1 MVKEFIHGIG
11 GAKMTDTQRTQIKEL
26 RLAGYGYTT
35 IAKVIG
41 LTKDNVKAYCRAH
54 DLAGIKAQSNAR
66 ITPDQGFCQCC
77 GKPLHQIPGR
87 KKPKFCSADCRQ
99 QWWNTH
105 PEKVTRKAI
114 YSFTCAYCGNL
125 FTAYGNA
132 SRKYCCHNCYVA
144 ARFKGGAA
152 HD

>member
-1 MVKEFIHGIG
+1 
-11 GAKMTDTQRTQIKEL
+11 MTNEQKARITAMRHD
-26 RLAGYGYTT
+26 GYGYTT
-35 IAKVIG
+35 IAKAVG

-54 DLAGIKAQSNAR
+54 DLAGVKAQSNAR
-66 ITPDQGFCQCC
+66 IIPEQSFCQCC

-87 KKPKFCSADCRQ
+87 KKVKFCSADCRQ

-105 PEKVTRKAI
+105 PEQVKRKAV

-125 FTAYGNA
+125 FTSFGNS
-132 SRKYCCHNCYVA
+132 SRKYCCHSCYIA
-144 ARFKGGAA
+144 ARFKGGES